1 MIAFN
6 TPELHNSKGIV
17 SKKKTKNLKKDL
29 KKDLIKTSQKRE
41 TSE

>member
-29 KKDLIKTSQKRE
+29 IKTSQKRE